1 LFFCRAKVARI
12 GPGDKALQGE
22 GPHPRLDNNW
32 AILEIKEF
40 IETSATAVGVV
51 GISSRDFRP
60 YKFGSL
66 EGFRVEFL
74 FTTEDGLLREG
85 FTVGAKKDK
94 KLYLIIYSGARLHY
108 YPKNKG
114 DDESIVQSIKMNKE
128 STGFSLPGLFPT
140 RR

>member
-1 LFFCRAKVARI
+1 MFFYRAKVARI

-74 FTTEDGLLREG
+74 FTTEDGLLREV
-85 FTVGAKKDK
+85 FTVRAKKDK
-94 KLYLIIYSGARLHY
+94 KLYLIIYSA
-108 YPKNKG
+108 PVCIITQK
-114 DDESIVQSIKMNKE
+114 
-128 STGFSLPGLFPT
+128 
-140 RR
+140 